1 MYALIF
7 QVCVFIPIL
16 VGAVVRDATG
26 RRKSYFPH
34 KEQKSRMSKQCW
46 LCLYSFLYNSPVLN
60 IWSYKSIIILCFY
73 KAVYLSAVMWF
84 VLILLHIPFSQQLQ
98 NPTLATYLLPLLFGF
113 FLISQSIVLWSVTKN
128 IQTNSP
134 KQDHSVSQEELKQE
148 ESKLPVY
155 NLQIVPRI

>member
-1 MYALIF
+1 
-7 QVCVFIPIL
+7 
-16 VGAVVRDATG
+16 
-26 RRKSYFPH
+26 
-34 KEQKSRMSKQCW
+34 
-46 LCLYSFLYNSPVLN
+46 
-60 IWSYKSIIILCFY
+60 
-73 KAVYLSAVMWF
+73 MWF